1 MSKADQLLHKV
12 WDHMHGQNMD
22 GSMRKWGD
30 NDACAQNWQ
39 RLSDAIGEYFEP
51 NLGGNKRGTRRG
63 KASRW
68 PIVATSARL

>member
-30 NDACAQNWQ
+30 NDACARNWCM
-39 RLSDAIGEYFEP
+39 LSDAIGEYFEP
-51 NLGGNKRGTRRG
+51 GREKV
-63 KASRW
+63 KPQSIHA
-68 PIVATSARL
+68 AR